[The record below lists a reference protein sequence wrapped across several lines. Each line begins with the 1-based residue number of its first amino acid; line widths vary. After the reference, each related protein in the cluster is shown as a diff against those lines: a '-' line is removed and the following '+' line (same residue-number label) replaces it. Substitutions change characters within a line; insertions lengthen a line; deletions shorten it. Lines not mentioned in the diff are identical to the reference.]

1 MEYRKGTYVITGV
14 TGMMG
19 GLLAATLLDSQECR
33 QGDIQVVGLV
43 RDGSRL
49 GGKLR
54 TAPQCF
60 RFIECDFCAADF
72 RWDGLLDQLPS
83 SADYLIHC
91 AAPTASSYMVSHP
104 VETADSILFGTRNML
119 ELARRIRAKSMVYLS
134 SMEVYGRT
142 ADRGEPLEEAE
153 LGYVPLDSVRSCY
166 PLGKTMGEHYCH
178 IYQQEYGVPVKIARL
193 AQVFGKGVRPEDNR
207 VYMQFA
213 KAVLGKRNIVLRTEG
228 LSMGNYC
235 ASEDA
240 AAAVF
245 SILDRGEDG
254 EVYNVV
260 NEGNA
265 MTIREMAELV
275 AGEVANGAIGVEIR
289 AEDARAYG
297 YAPATQ
303 LRMSGKKLR
312 ELGWRP
318 TKGLAEMYLDVIYEL
333 EKAGYAAG
341 DVR

>member
-1 MEYRKGTYVITGV
+1 
-14 TGMMG
+14 
-19 GLLAATLLDSQECR
+19 
-33 QGDIQVVGLV
+33 
-43 RDGSRL
+43 
-49 GGKLR
+49 
-54 TAPQCF
+54 
-60 RFIECDFCAADF
+60 
-72 RWDGLLDQLPS
+72 
-83 SADYLIHC
+83 
-91 AAPTASSYMVSHP
+91 
-104 VETADSILFGTRNML
+104 
-119 ELARRIRAKSMVYLS
+119 
-134 SMEVYGRT
+134 
-142 ADRGEPLEEAE
+142 
-153 LGYVPLDSVRSCY
+153 
-166 PLGKTMGEHYCH
+166 MGEHYCH

-228 LSMGNYC
+228 SSMGNYC

-275 AGEVANGAIGVEIR
+275 AGELANGAIGVEIR

-341 DVR
+341 DLR